1 MAATYGI
8 EQGARDLVRLLAT
21 DIDVT
26 NALLQD
32 EDLDRLLVLEGAD
45 VRLAAAQALDII
57 ASSEALV
64 QKRIEVLGLKTDG
77 PAVAKSLRDHAGQ
90 LRMQVAMATP
100 EEDAAFDFAE
110 PWGQPFGV
118 GRY

>member
-8 EQGARDLVRLLAT
+8 EQGARDTVRLLAT
-21 DIDVT
+21 DIDT
-26 NALLQD
+26 ENALLQD
-32 EDLDRLLVLEGAD
+32 EDLDRLLVLESAD

-90 LRMQVAMATP
+90 LRMQVAKATP

-110 PWGQPFGV
+110 PWGDPFGL
-118 GRY
+118 RSY